1 MNVTVINIKDLFKY
15 LVVLIT
21 SIVVIVSA
29 TRFFYNKSISI
40 EKKDIIKDNNKS
52 FYLTCLK
59 TTIPMIDYKQETTF
73 DISNKES
80 VNKSNILTKLLGIQ
94 LGLIDNIEAKNDKIA
109 ENNNEENN
117 ENTENT
123 EKSDNTEENNQEIE
137 LAKTNLQTQEVT
149 ENNIVPSYTN
159 IIDNIAFKNQSS
171 YEITEDLVNS
181 PFNLNNKTDVII
193 FHTHTCE
200 SYTQTENYS
209 YTPSGEFRTTDL
221 DCSVA
226 RVGDELDKQLTAYGF
241 NVIHDTTYHDY
252 PAYTG
257 SYDRSLNTVKS
268 ILEDNPS
275 TEIIIDLH
283 RDAVGSSAE
292 YGPSVIIGDE
302 KVAQMMFV
310 IGTDGGG
317 LYHPN
322 WRENFKLAISLQR
335 KANELYPGL
344 FRPIILRDSRYN
356 HHLAN
361 GAFIVEV
368 GATGNTMEECLGSMK
383 YLAKVMSEV
392 IK

>member
-15 LVVLIT
+15 VVVLIT
-21 SIVVIVSA
+21 SIVIIVSA
-29 TRFFYNKSISI
+29 TRFFYKKSISI
-40 EKKDIIKDNNKS
+40 EKKDIIETSNKS
-52 FYLTCLK
+52 FFVTCLK
-59 TTIPMIDYKQETTF
+59 TTIPIIDYKQNTTV
-73 DISNKES
+73 DISNTN
-80 VNKSNILTKLLGIQ
+80 NKNKTNILTKLLDLQ
-94 LGLIDNIEAKNDKIA
+94 LGIINNVELKKD
-109 ENNNEENN
+109 ENTIGETNNEDTTNEITTNKENKKDSN
-117 ENTENT
+117 EL
-123 EKSDNTEENNQEIE
+123 E
-137 LAKTNLQTQEVT
+137 LAQTNLQTQEVT
-149 ENNIVPSYTN
+149 ENNITPSYTN
-159 IIDNIAFKNQSS
+159 MIDDIAFKNQSS
-171 YEITEDLVNS
+171 YEITEELVNS
-181 PFNLNNKTDVII
+181 PFNLTNKTDVII

-200 SYTQTENYS
+200 SYTQTEDYT

-221 DCSVA
+221 NCSVA

-257 SYDRSLNTVKS
+257 SYDRSLNTVES
-268 ILEDNPS
+268 ILQDNPS

-283 RDAVGSSAE
+283 RDAVGSSSE

-344 FRPIILRDSRYN
+344 FKI
-356 HHLAN
+356 
-361 GAFIVEV
+361 
-368 GATGNTMEECLGSMK
+368 
-383 YLAKVMSEV
+383 
-392 IK
+392 